1 MQEEALKALEN
12 GPKNRIELVET
23 LDQLRVQGLL
33 DESEEATLLRHY
45 DELRQEYQD
54 QMARVEPEYKRRI
67 EADGRDSADKWLAD
81 TVTELGR
88 KAGAATR
95 RVTDQ
100 LRVVT
105 G

>member
-12 GPKNRIELVET
+12 GPKNRTELVET

-33 DESEEATLLRHY
+33 EESEEATLLRHY
-45 DELRQEYQD
+45 DDMQREYKEQL
-54 QMARVEPEYKRRI
+54 ARVEPEYKRRL
-67 EADGRDSADKWLAD
+67 EADGKNDADTWLAE

-88 KAGAATR
+88 KAGEATR
-95 RVTDQ
+95 RTTDQ